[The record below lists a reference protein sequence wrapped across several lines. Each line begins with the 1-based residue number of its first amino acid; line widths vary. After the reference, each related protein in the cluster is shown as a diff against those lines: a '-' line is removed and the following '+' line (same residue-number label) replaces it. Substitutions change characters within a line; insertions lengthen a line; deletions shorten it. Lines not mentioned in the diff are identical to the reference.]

1 MQFLGV
7 DERDD
12 EAAGRAFQE
21 EFGIT
26 YPSAFDPAGELA
38 DDYGLLGL
46 PSTFLIDSRGQIVYR
61 FTGYLDG
68 AVLRSALDRMLNQ
81 SSE

>member
-1 MQFLGV
+1 V
-7 DERDD
+7 DERDGRP
-12 EAAGRAFQE
+12 AGRAFQD

-26 YPSAFDPAGELA
+26 YPSAYAPAGELA

-46 PSTFLIDSRGQIVYR
+46 PSTFLIDSGGEIVYR

-68 AVLRSALDRMLNQ
+68 RVLRSALDHMLTAR
-81 SSE
+81 SA